1 MCLVGA
7 QRKNVSINYSVPKH
21 RIIKRTFLWFF
32 FGKFLP
38 GQDFLIRTKKQQ
50 SWEFGKRNPETIMRE
65 WIKKLGNEWREWL
78 MKQSWDNG

>member
-21 RIIKRTFLWFF
+21 RIIKRKFLWFS

-50 SWEFGKRNPETIMRE
+50 SWEFGKRKP
-65 WIKKLGNEWREWL
+65 
-78 MKQSWDNG
+78 WDNNERMDKEIG